1 MTDRTKTMTDQ
12 HLIDLEAQE
21 LLKRLLPRHWV
32 LREYRPDYGLDYA
45 VELFR
50 QQPRKDADDPPSYE
64 TLGEHVFVQLKGT
77 RSLTIRTE
85 RFKSRF
91 NVEKAPLVEGDP
103 EEEIPVAVFTLDA
116 PELNT
121 IRRMGPSVPVLL
133 VVADVST
140 GDVFH
145 ICLNDYVDK
154 ILVPTGK
161 LGQQKTHTIYIPTAL
176 RLDGTDRSL
185 TPMRSYAKRAKLY
198 AAFQRINYQYVE
210 ILSAIPTGSREE
222 YDRATPMI
230 LHFARNLLAHD
241 FWEDCAWWQ
250 IVALYHRML
259 EHLLRYME
267 GGGEDVP
274 AEIVERIGQEDARF
288 IRETVVGMGPL
299 EVWRRLA
306 ILPRQYEEVN
316 REAWLPTPLSK
327 TLSYS

>member
-1 MTDRTKTMTDQ
+1 VTDRTKTMTDQ
-12 HLIDLEAQE
+12 HIIDLEAQE

-50 QQPRKDADDPPSYE
+50 QQPRKDPDDVAVYE

-77 RSLTIRTE
+77 RSLTKRNQ
-85 RFKSRF
+85 RFKDRI
-91 NVEKAPLVEGDP
+91 NVEKAPLVEQGP
-103 EEEIPVAVFTLDA
+103 EEEIEVVVFTLDA

-140 GDVFH
+140 GEVYH

-176 RLDGTDRSL
+176 RLDGTDQSL

-210 ILSAIPTGSREE
+210 IQWAIQTGAQEE
-222 YDRATPMI
+222 YENAAPMI

-241 FWEDCAWWQ
+241 FWEDCAWWP
-250 IVALYHRML
+250 IVGLYHRML
-259 EHLLRYME
+259 EHLLRCME
-267 GGGEDVP
+267 GGCGDVP
-274 AEIVERIGQEDARF
+274 AEIIERIGQGNADF
-288 IRETVVGMGPL
+288 IRATVVRMGPL

-327 TLSYS
+327 ALSYS